1 MFQHIPREYQKEF
14 YVIEHDDFGLAD
26 FVQAKDINEFLH
38 VPMMSKITDFLPPVP
53 HRDHWINFW
62 IKKEWLTVI
71 CTHSN
76 INSEKYWFLFFFYNF
91 MFTKYFEI
99 VDFRFKID
107 LKTLL
112 GSYIRWSLSSRI
124 LKTGNKNLQTFRVQ
138 VLKYVNRLK

>member
-76 INSEKYWFLFFFYNF
+76 INSEKYWFLFFF
-91 MFTKYFEI
+91 I
-99 VDFRFKID
+99 
-107 LKTLL
+107 TLCL
-112 GSYIRWSLSSRI
+112 QNISKLSI
-124 LKTGNKNLQTFRVQ
+124 F
-138 VLKYVNRLK
+138 VLKLIWRLYLGVILDDLCLHVFWKQEIKTYKPSECKFLNM